1 MAFASSAGYGTTI
14 SYIVIHSTTE
24 MACHLKE
31 DNHSIFR
38 FSLSLTGQMQ
48 GNPSTRVGDVERGS

>member
-38 FSLSLTGQMQ
+38 LSLSLTGQMQ
-48 GNPSTRVGDVERGS
+48 SINKSVGDVERGG